1 MLKNETRKRHFSRRH
16 MYIRKNIAPLMI
28 FITEVDCVLCEIRVE
43 AEEQLWSSAMQHDPN
58 LELSKD
64 YKIPNIN
71 RGKDV

>member
-1 MLKNETRKRHFSRRH
+1 
-16 MYIRKNIAPLMI
+16 MI